1 VLVTPFGRTSR
12 IEELGGWTA
21 LMLIL
26 GIRTY
31 PGLRTP
37 SFAVEVW
44 LKLMA
49 DAASIHVVHTT
60 TDKKR
65 PKGLMEN
72 PPDSQRLG
80 FGAG

>member
-1 VLVTPFGRTSR
+1 
-12 IEELGGWTA
+12 
-21 LMLIL
+21 MLIF

-49 DAASIHVVHTT
+49 DVPSINAVHTT
-60 TDKKR
+60 DKN

-72 PPDSQRLG
+72 PPNLQRLS